1 MKILGGIRDVVNI
14 SSTRSIDHCAYGG
27 PVTSGRPPLRVRKAA
42 RLKTSRNSS
51 LDFEC
56 YKILKID

>member
-1 MKILGGIRDVVNI
+1 MKIFGGTRDVVNI
-14 SSTRSIDHCAYGG
+14 SSTRSIDHSAYGG

-51 LDFEC
+51 LDLNVI
-56 YKILKID
+56 KISK